1 MTAALHWMW
10 GMTYEIDYLP
20 SLTILDM
27 GHDTRHRARPLNR
40 IVFMSIGNALADQT
54 IRGQLQN
61 GQEAKIF
68 ITDDESDLKVVAM
81 GQQESSN

>member
-1 MTAALHWMW
+1 
-10 GMTYEIDYLP
+10 
-20 SLTILDM
+20 M

-40 IVFMSIGNALADQT
+40 LVSMSIGNALVDQI